1 MEKIV
6 LPKLGLTMEGATVVR
21 WLKSEGDKVT
31 QGEPVAEIEMEKAN
45 SEIESP
51 CDGYLKAII
60 VPQGETVPVDT
71 VLAYIA
77 VTPEDLAEAIDVK
90 DRGSAPVPAA
100 GFGRASEPAR
110 SEATGEGEQKIRAA
124 PAARRLAREL
134 GVELAKVRG
143 TGPGGRI
150 MPEDV
155 RRARETTQA
164 PERSFLERRRSVI
177 ATLARSL
184 ETIPHI
190 LVCREICAEGLV
202 EIKQQVEG
210 VTYTE
215 ILLKA
220 LALTVEQH
228 AVFKTALVGN
238 ELYQSSSTNVG
249 IVVDTGTEVVIP
261 VVKEASRKSLAQ
273 LSEEVRDL
281 TRKARHRQLKIGEV
295 QGGTVSISNLGMY
308 EVDFF
313 SAMIPYGQVAI
324 LTVGRIRNV
333 PVYERSSLVEA
344 PRMWLNLVVDHRL
357 IDGVAAAKALKTM
370 TGLLSRGAVGELIST
385 RGPEGSAPHG

>member
-1 MEKIV
+1 M
-6 LPKLGLTMEGATVVR
+6 
-21 WLKSEGDKVT
+21 
-31 QGEPVAEIEMEKAN
+31 
-45 SEIESP
+45 
-51 CDGYLKAII
+51 
-60 VPQGETVPVDT
+60 
-71 VLAYIA
+71 
-77 VTPEDLAEAIDVK
+77 
-90 DRGSAPVPAA
+90 
-100 GFGRASEPAR
+100 
-110 SEATGEGEQKIRAA
+110 
-124 PAARRLAREL
+124 
-134 GVELAKVRG
+134 
-143 TGPGGRI
+143 
-150 MPEDV
+150 
-155 RRARETTQA
+155 
-164 PERSFLERRRSVI
+164 
-177 ATLARSL
+177 
-184 ETIPHI
+184 
-190 LVCREICAEGLV
+190 
-202 EIKQQVEG
+202 
-210 VTYTE
+210 
-215 ILLKA
+215 
-220 LALTVEQH
+220 
-228 AVFKTALVGN
+228 GN

-281 TRKARHRQLKIGEV
+281 THKARHRQLKIGEV